1 MDIQKTLQTAIS
13 NHNKGN
19 LREAEKL
26 YRNILKVARKHPI
39 ALTLLAKIF
48 LSNGIYEEVEKALSI
63 ILKNYPGYMKAQI
76 LAGEYY
82 SQIDRPDIAS
92 DSYKR
97 AILLS
102 PNQAEPMIA
111 LGNLNQ
117 RGAELDET
125 ILNMVLS
132 RYRQAS
138 IAEPESIPA
147 LNNLAAIYLKLKHP
161 VKALKTLDLVFQLD
175 PKNIRSLAYK
185 TIALM
190 GIDEVSQVEYLV
202 GFGNLVRSTFIDI
215 NKEKMCMGSFNTK
228 LIKVLKNHPNRTSE
242 WDTSL
247 RAIRG
252 GAIVPGLFD
261 HEDPILDVLKLSLAD
276 TINKYISELPVDP
289 NHPFL
294 ASKPDNYSIDIW
306 ANFLGPKNYQSSH
319 IHNQGWLSGVYYV
332 STNEMSKIEGDSN
345 AGWIEFN
352 RPGYGLPLLGGEK
365 FLRKIKPEPGL
376 VILFPSYVW
385 HGTIPFSAGGERIS
399 IAFDVHI

>member
-26 YRNILKVARKHPI
+26 YRNILKVASKHPI

-147 LNNLAAIYLKLKHP
+147 LNNLAATVSYTHL
-161 VKALKTLDLVFQLD
+161 TL
-175 PKNIRSLAYK
+175 P
-185 TIALM
+185 
-190 GIDEVSQVEYLV
+190 
-202 GFGNLVRSTFIDI
+202 
-215 NKEKMCMGSFNTK
+215 TK
-228 LIKVLKNHPNRTSE
+228 R
-242 WDTSL
+242 
-247 RAIRG
+247 
-252 GAIVPGLFD
+252 IV
-261 HEDPILDVLKLSLAD
+261 
-276 TINKYISELPVDP
+276 
-289 NHPFL
+289 
-294 ASKPDNYSIDIW
+294 
-306 ANFLGPKNYQSSH
+306 
-319 IHNQGWLSGVYYV
+319 
-332 STNEMSKIEGDSN
+332 
-345 AGWIEFN
+345 
-352 RPGYGLPLLGGEK
+352 
-365 FLRKIKPEPGL
+365 
-376 VILFPSYVW
+376 
-385 HGTIPFSAGGERIS
+385 
-399 IAFDVHI
+399 